1 MAWTISDI
9 PDLTVGASNG
19 ALPQLRAATDPNANG
34 GEFHGP
40 RFMSN
45 GPAVRLPIMRR
56 VRLDKAIENLWHVS
70 ESPTG
75 TPLEFST
82 S

>member
-9 PDLTVGASNG
+9 PDLTGRANNG
-19 ALPQLRAATDPNANG
+19 ALAHLRAATDPNANG

-40 RFMSN
+40 RFMNN
-45 GPAVRLPIMRR
+45 GRAVRPPIMRR
-56 VRLDKAIENLWHVS
+56 VRLNKAIANLWHVS
-70 ESPTG
+70 ESPTV